1 MYVTADTLITA
12 GAVLGAIVSFVTLF
26 WKLFKW
32 IDHQKE
38 QDQKIAEIEAQ
49 HNKDISE
56 LKKHFEEE
64 IEKLRGKHETDTHA
78 IQEEQTLVIYG
89 LLACLKGLNEQGCNG
104 AVTEAIGKIEKHIN
118 QKAHER

>member
-1 MYVTADTLITA
+1 MYVTVDTLITA

-38 QDQKIAEIEAQ
+38 QDQEIADM
-49 HNKDISE
+49 KT
-56 LKKHFEEE
+56 HFEQKIKE
-64 IEKLRGKHETDTHA
+64 LRDKHENDNTA

-118 QKAHER
+118 QKAHHH